1 MVNICQKHAEDTDLV
16 FSTDKA
22 DPSKSKTMCIAF
34 NCEKWKSLPPIF
46 LIGDPLPWKESV
58 KHIGSVLNRD
68 GTMVK
73 DNREK
78 RGIFIQT
85 CMNLNQEFETLPSE
99 SQLKLF
105 KLYNTHFTGS
115 NCWDYQSNIFQQLL
129 NSYNVNLKCIFN
141 LPCGTHSWLTEEL
154 SEGNHAQV
162 IIYKRFVKFV
172 QTLVN
177 NKRQSLKTLFK

>member
-1 MVNICQKHAEDTDLV
+1 MEHWHGPTMCTSLQGLQDMVNICQKHAEDTDLV
-16 FSTDKA
+16 LSTDKA
-22 DPSKSKTMCIAF
+22 DPAKSIAF

-46 LIGDPLPWKESV
+46 LNGDPLPWKESV
-58 KHIGSVLNRD
+58 KHIGSVLNCD

-115 NCWDYQSNIFQQLL
+115 NAGTTRVIFF
-129 NSYNVNLKCIFN
+129 NSL
-141 LPCGTHSWLTEEL
+141 
-154 SEGNHAQV
+154 
-162 IIYKRFVKFV
+162 
-172 QTLVN
+172 
-177 NKRQSLKTLFK
+177 